1 MSENAL
7 WAGWQVYRER
17 RSAAVDADRTRRR
30 TVLSG
35 TVAVAVGA
43 VAVVA
48 QVLWQWSGSATV
60 WFLVSVP
67 AIALAA
73 GGMTAFCVPVRRGE
87 PPRRAPAGWR
97 ETERIDAYFS
107 RRPPAV
113 EPDDRDV
120 VIDRVEQSRD
130 ATVGLVDRLVW
141 LPVAWL
147 ALGLAILAT
156 GAAADKPALLI
167 MPVMGLIQAGV
178 VVQSLVALGRMDAAR
193 RRAEALDPV
202 DPASVPEPPIRNRD
216 PRGSKLRLP
225 GD

>member
-7 WAGWQVYRER
+7 WAGWRVYQER
-17 RSAAVDADRTRRR
+17 RSEAVDADRTRRR
-30 TVLSG
+30 RVLSG

-43 VAVVA
+43 VAVVT
-48 QVLWQWSGSATV
+48 QVLWQWLGTETP
-60 WFLVSVP
+60 WLLVSVL
-67 AIALAA
+67 ALALAA
-73 GGMTAFCVPVRRGE
+73 GGMAAFCVPVRRGD
-87 PPRRAPAGWR
+87 PPRRASVGWR

-113 EPDDRDV
+113 EPADRDV

-147 ALGLAILAT
+147 ALGLAVLAT
-156 GAAADKPALLI
+156 GAAFAGPALLI
-167 MPVMGLIQAGV
+167 VPVMGLTQAGV

-202 DPASVPEPPIRNRD
+202 GSVPEPPTRNRD
-216 PRGSKLRLP
+216 PRGSKLGLP